1 MDYDTSAPEDI
12 AVAIADELAR
22 PVGSLP
28 VESDGA
34 ARAAAL
40 IAEVL

>member
-1 MDYDTSAPEDI
+1 MDYDASPPAII
-12 AVAIADELAR
+12 ADAIAEELAR
-22 PVGSLP
+22 PVDFLP

-40 IAEVL
+40 IAPLI